1 MTTED
6 ELEKIKKV
14 TDYIQSV
21 MLDFF
26 KKRVVPS
33 ATRKVDAFND
43 ELRSFNWSSDEERL
57 DGIASD
63 FAKQYKKLEL
73 SLFDEFDKEVF
84 EQIFVGESAT
94 RSEYS
99 KFLREKIE
107 NVLNNTAAEPLMR
120 IVEYV
125 KSEPKK

>member
-1 MTTED
+1 MTSED
-6 ELEKIKKV
+6 ESEKIKKV
-14 TDYIQSV
+14 TDYIQSA

-26 KKRVVPS
+26 KKRVVPN
-33 ATRKVDAFND
+33 ATRKVEAFKD
-43 ELRSFNWSSDEERL
+43 EIRPFNWSADEDRL
-57 DGIASD
+57 DRIASD
-63 FAKQYKKLEL
+63 FVKQYQKLEL
-73 SLFDEFDKEVF
+73 SLFEEFDKEVF
-84 EQIFVGESAT
+84 EHIFVGESTT

-120 IVEYV
+120 IVEHV